1 MNDESQAPMA
11 EGGAQVRAIH
21 EAKQQPLGVRE
32 PLGTHAMPNHASCPV
47 CDVVAATPDPE
58 EAALFGVTMGL
69 AIGKDAIR
77 NTICIPHLSAM
88 FLALKRV
95 CGPERR

>member
-1 MNDESQAPMA
+1 MNDDSQPL
-11 EGGAQVRAIH
+11 GAVGPGEVRAI
-21 EAKQQPLGVRE
+21 
-32 PLGTHAMPNHASCPV
+32 HAMPNHASCPV

-88 FLALKRV
+88 FIALKRV